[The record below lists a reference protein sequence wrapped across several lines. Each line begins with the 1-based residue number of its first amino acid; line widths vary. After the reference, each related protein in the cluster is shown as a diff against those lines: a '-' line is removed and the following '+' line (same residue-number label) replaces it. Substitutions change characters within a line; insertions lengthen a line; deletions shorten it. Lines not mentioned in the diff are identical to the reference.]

1 MILQGA
7 LALCLVLSIVFSI
20 QFIMLTREART
31 LSSQVAMANMYQ
43 NTIRSL
49 AVDCLQ
55 YGTKNPAILPMLKTF
70 NLELKQ
76 GPQ

>member
-7 LALCLVLSIVFSI
+7 LALSLVLSVIFSI
-20 QFIMLTREART
+20 QFILLTREART
-31 LSSQVAMANMYQ
+31 LSGQLAMANMYQ
-43 NTIRSL
+43 NTVRAL

-76 GPQ
+76 GSQ